1 MRPIIA
7 AAMLIAFG
15 AAGYAVPAV
24 AIHPAYAACDPE
36 DHIDKST
43 ANDARRKILA
53 AGYANVH
60 DLYKGC
66 DNVWHGIASKDGR
79 EGRVAVEPGPA
90 GKVYPE
96 GA

>member
-1 MRPIIA
+1 MRPMIA

-15 AAGYAVPAV
+15 AAGYVPTA

-43 ANDARRKILA
+43 ANDARKRILA
-53 AGYANVH
+53 AGYSNVH

-79 EGRVAVEPGPA
+79 EGRVAVEPS